1 MGGGL
6 GRFVGD
12 RRAELGLS
20 RKELADASGLSYPYV
35 SQIETGEREPALKA
49 MRGLAAAL
57 DVPVEQ
63 LAGLTSPAQWMTSA
77 AVVAS
82 SPTPPNPPNPPNP
95 PSAAGSERRHETVL
109 LAVERRLR
117 EVPPLQR
124 LALLSEL
131 TARTVAELSQERGDG

>member
-77 AVVAS
+77 TVVAS
-82 SPTPPNPPNPPNP
+82 SPTPP
-95 PSAAGSERRHETVL
+95 SAVGSERRHETVL

>member
-82 SPTPPNPPNPPNP
+82 SPTPPTP

>member
-63 LAGLTSPAQWMTSA
+63 LAGLTSPAQWLSRPAM
-77 AVVAS
+77 VAS
-82 SPTPPNPPNPPNP
+82 SSAP
-95 PSAAGSERRHETVL
+95 PSSAGSGRRQETVL
-109 LAVERRLR
+109 LAIERRLR

-131 TARTVAELSQERGDG
+131 TARAVAELSQERDDG